1 MASSEAGENKVDALL
16 ARLAEI
22 VQEVDMDITTQR
34 QITNKLAE
42 EFGEDVYEYK
52 ALIKV
57 VFSTAYLLQIHTSL
71 AKSLCVQTDLQHKLL
86 DAYEASD
93 AHLATDLQ
101 EKTSKLLGLDAEKP
115 SQEDDTEEP
124 AGKKRKREDDND
136 MNDAPK
142 ILRPSETNGE
152 FAVELSHARQARV
165 SSFKGQLYVN
175 IREWY
180 EKDGSLAP
188 GKGIS
193 LQVPMWNELTAS
205 LDAIATA
212 ISDEDTDY
220 TCNLT
225 KNRQV
230 SVKQFKGK
238 LQVSSLL
245 STALYCSLSV
255 HPGLAALTLCNKC
268 DGLLPSQAL

>member
-57 VFSTAYLLQIHTSL
+57 VFPPLTCYRFTPL
-71 AKSLCVQTDLQHKLL
+71 AQSLCVQTDLQHKLL
-86 DAYEASD
+86 DAYKASD

-220 TCNLT
+220 TCKLT

>member
-1 MASSEAGENKVDALL
+1 MDACEASEAHL
-16 ARLAEI
+16 
-22 VQEVDMDITTQR
+22 TT
-34 QITNKLAE
+34 E
-42 EFGEDVYEYK
+42 
-52 ALIKV
+52 
-57 VFSTAYLLQIHTSL
+57 
-71 AKSLCVQTDLQHKLL
+71 
-86 DAYEASD
+86 
-93 AHLATDLQ
+93 LQ
-101 EKTSKLLGLDAEKP
+101 ERTSKLLGLDAENP
-115 SQEDDTEEP
+115 SQEHDTEEP
-124 AGKKRKREDDND
+124 AGNKRKRGDDND

-193 LQVPMWNELTAS
+193 LQVPLWDELTAH

-212 ISDEDTDY
+212 ISDKDTDY
-220 TCNLT
+220 TCKLA

-238 LQVSSLL
+238 LQVSRLL
-245 STALYCSLSV
+245 NDAQYCTCSEHS
-255 HPGLAALTLCNKC
+255 GFAALTVCNTC
-268 DGLLPSQAL
+268 DGLPTSQPARQHTTAPESVWHSIYLNSQD